1 MPDDEQARPAE
12 TAAEETQQVE
22 PQAQSAEEFD
32 AARAMDLIKKLR
44 GEIKELTP
52 KAKKAAELEAIE
64 AKRREAEMTEVEK
77 LNKQLTEAQ
86 SRLKH
91 AEHVENQRAAA
102 EKVGLPAT
110 FAKRIMGET
119 PEEMEADAKEI
130 LESLPKPEKRAP
142 AISPTNPSGGVQG
155 KTTAQRLAELHGQG
169 ADVFS
174 IENMQRLGGGVVQS
188 LKGST
193 EQ

>member
-32 AARAMDLIKKLR
+32 ANRAMDLIKKLR

-77 LNKQLTEAQ
+77 LNQQLAEAQ

-91 AEHVENQRAAA
+91 AERIENQRAAA
-102 EKVGLPAT
+102 EKVGLPAP

-130 LESLPKPEKRAP
+130 LESLPKPEKRP
-142 AISPTNPSGGVQG
+142 PPINPTNPSGGKQ
-155 KTTAQRLAELHGQG
+155 Q
-169 ADVFS
+169 F
-174 IENMQRLGGGVVQS
+174 
-188 LKGST
+188 
-193 EQ
+193 